1 MFFSEENGVLT
12 ARSQYET
19 LRIEAWGKDALRVR
33 ATQYSGFSGR
43 DWALSESPDGG
54 PGKAKVEILEGQK
67 IEMGD
72 VSFVIRQA
80 VVTNGRIS
88 VRINPGGVLFFYRDG
103 ELILQ
108 EYSRNYMGN
117 ETGQSACLKVDAR
130 EFKPIIGGDYSL
142 TVRFDGRDGEK
153 IFGMGQYQQSQMDL
167 KGCTLELAQRNSQ
180 ISIPFALSAWVTV
193 SCGTRRRSGGPPLGT
208 ITLSGTL
215 RRSKRW
221 TTGSLSEIRR
231 RRLRRS
237 TPLSPAARR
246 LCRNIFWGSGSASC
260 ATEPRKKFSLW
271 RESIMSWGFPWM

>member
-88 VRINPGGVLFFYRDG
+88 VRVNPGGVLFFLPGRGIDSAGIFQELYGKRDRP
-103 ELILQ
+103 E
-108 EYSRNYMGN
+108 
-117 ETGQSACLKVDAR
+117 
-130 EFKPIIGGDYSL
+130 
-142 TVRFDGRDGEK
+142 
-153 IFGMGQYQQSQMDL
+153 
-167 KGCTLELAQRNSQ
+167 
-180 ISIPFALSAWVTV
+180 
-193 SCGTRRRSGGPPLGT
+193 
-208 ITLSGTL
+208 
-215 RRSKRW
+215 
-221 TTGSLSEIRR
+221 
-231 RRLRRS
+231 RL
-237 TPLSPAARR
+237 PE
-246 LCRNIFWGSGSASC
+246 G
-260 ATEPRKKFSLW
+260 
-271 RESIMSWGFPWM
+271 